1 MTKKEWIQAMLDG
14 KKVTSSEAFGMPIT
28 YEEAKFIYSHNK
40 QTIDINIP
48 ITGLRLYQEPMEVDT
63 PLWVWFSNREYP
75 MLVAFSHY
83 DGDGNVVCFDD
94 GCTSKNMDKTTPWK
108 YWEKVCK

>member
-14 KKVTSSEAFGMPIT
+14 KEVV
-28 YEEAKFIYSHNK
+28 SHDKYKTPMIWNGDTFVYK
-40 QTIDINIP
+40 NSGIEVDLP
-48 ITGLRLYQEPMEVDT
+48 AHTGDLRLYQEPMEVDT
-63 PLWVWFSNREYP
+63 PLWVWFFKREFP

-83 DGDGNVVCFDD
+83 DGDGNVVCFDN
-94 GCTSKNMDKTTPWK
+94 GCTSKNMDKTTTWK